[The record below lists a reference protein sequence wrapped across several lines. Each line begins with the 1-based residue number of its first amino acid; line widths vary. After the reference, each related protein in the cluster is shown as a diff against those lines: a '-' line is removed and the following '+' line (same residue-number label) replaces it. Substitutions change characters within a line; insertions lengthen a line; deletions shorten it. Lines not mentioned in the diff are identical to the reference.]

1 MARLRRLS
9 RTRPPQRAD
18 YERVWDALSPTESD
32 AVRSVAGHTDEAL
45 LRSSAEITI
54 GRVRDAIGIGP
65 DDTVLEIGAGVGRL
79 GAIAAPLCKEWIG
92 GDVSERMLG
101 YMSERL
107 AGVPNTRFVKLN
119 GFDLSG
125 IPPSSVDVVYCIV
138 VFMHL
143 DEWDRYGYV
152 LDSARVLKPGGR
164 LYVDNFSVCTQR
176 GWELFESLR
185 REFPPAGRPP
195 QISKS
200 STPDEL
206 RTYLERAGF
215 DGVQTALYDD
225 LWVAAFGHLPG

>member
-1 MARLRRLS
+1 MSRLPRFS
-9 RTRPPQRAD
+9 RKRPPQRAD
-18 YERVWDALSPTESD
+18 YERVWDALSATETD
-32 AVRSVAGHTDEAL
+32 AVLSVAGHSDEAL

-54 GRVRDAIGIGP
+54 GRMRDAVGIDPG
-65 DDTVLEIGAGVGRL
+65 DTVLEIGAGVGRL
-79 GAIAAPLCKEWIG
+79 GEVVAPLCQRWVG
-92 GDVSERMLG
+92 ADVSEHMLTF
-101 YMSERL
+101 MAERL
-107 AGVPNTRFVKLN
+107 RGVPNARYVKLN

-125 IPPSSVDVVYCIV
+125 IPSGSVDLVYCIV

-164 LYVDNFSVCTQR
+164 LFVDNFSICTQR

-185 REFPPAGRPP
+185 RDIPPAGRPP

-215 DGVQTALYDD
+215 EGVQTALYDD
-225 LWVAAFGHLPG
+225 LWVAAFGRLPG